1 MATKIE
7 DRKIYEPET
16 YDENPL
22 PEAILWEDIVDAPS
36 KLSELSPTDGLR
48 LDDVEAEV
56 ATGFGDISIQG
67 WMFDGTISAIDN
79 DTVSWSAGTL
89 RFKDGTSYSIATGNT
104 GNMTGITYIYFD
116 LAVSTTVLQT
126 TTTAANA
133 VGVNKL
139 LVAVAQNVA
148 SGKDATFQAFGGK
161 GGVGVLL
168 TADNIAANTI
178 TANELFINTLS
189 SISANIGAITAG
201 SISGVTVTGG
211 TVRTSSGST
220 RVEMNGADNTIYHYQ
235 SGVLRTSMG
244 DGYIAFYR
252 PSDGISSGA
261 IYGSSTSLDIDA
273 GNMVRIL
280 GGQYIFGGSS
290 FVPDSSVAYTL
301 GSSSAYWAGV
311 YTDGIALKRSSGSNY
326 CLLFGP
332 LGSGSS
338 ISITLPGSLGSSGD
352 VLYDT
357 NGAGILG
364 WKSVPSMTYGYVN
377 SGASMG
383 TNPSGYSVSSG
394 GTGIYT
400 VTHNLG
406 TTAYAVTCTARAST
420 VKNITVSARNS
431 NSFTV
436 RISNLS
442 DVLEDN
448 DFMFIIATV

>member
-67 WMFDGTISAIDN
+67 WMFDGTISALDN

-168 TADNIAANTI
+168 TADNIAANSI
-178 TANELFINTLS
+178 TANEIQTNTITTL
-189 SISANIGAITAG
+189 NLTAG
-201 SISGVTVTGG
+201 SITGVTITGG

-220 RVEMNGADNTIYHYQ
+220 RVEMNGSDNAIYHYDA
-235 SGVLRTSMG
+235 GNLRTYIM
-244 DGYIAFYR
+244 DGFIGFNR
-252 PSDGISSGA
+252 PDGIASGA
-261 IYGSSTSLDIDA
+261 IYGVGTNQIAIDTGGEQFYFDDSSFRPGTNLNTDI
-273 GNMVRIL
+273 
-280 GGQYIFGGSS
+280 GGVGDWFWGGYFGG
-290 FVPDSSVAYTL
+290 
-301 GSSSAYWAGV
+301 
-311 YTDGIALKRSSGSNY
+311 GIALKEGVSGNNYILLQGPNSLSSN
-326 CLLFGP
+326 
-332 LGSGSS
+332 
-338 ISITLPGSLGSSGD
+338 ISLTLPDSQGSSGQVLGTIGSGVLDWVD
-352 VLYDT
+352 VGTVY
-357 NGAGILG
+357 A
-364 WKSVPSMTYGYVN
+364 GYVT
-377 SGASMG
+377 SGGGEG
-383 TNPSGYSVSSG
+383 TPFPSGWSVSNDA
-394 GTGIYT
+394 TGVYT
-400 VTHNLG
+400 VDHFLG
-406 TTAYAVTCTARAST
+406 TTAYSVTCTARAST
-420 VKNITVSARNS
+420 VKNITVSSRSS

-436 RISNLS
+436 RVANLS
-442 DVLEDN
+442 DVLENN
-448 DFMFIIATV
+448 DFMFTVAMN

>member
-1 MATKIE
+1 MATKTE
-7 DRKIYEPET
+7 DRKIYEPEYLEET
-16 YDENPL
+16 PL
-22 PEAILWEDIVDAPS
+22 PEAVIWENIVDAPQTLAD
-36 KLSELSPTDGLR
+36 LSSVDGGR
-48 LDDVEAEV
+48 LDTVEAEV
-56 ATGFGDISIQG
+56 ATGFADISIQG
-67 WMFDGTISAIDN
+67 WMFDGAFSATDH
-79 DTVSWSAGTL
+79 DTVAWAAGTI
-89 RFKDGTSYSIATGNT
+89 RFKDGLNYSIAGGNT
-104 GNMTGITYIYFD
+104 GNMVAITYIYFD
-116 LAVSTTVLQT
+116 LAVSTTAFQT

-139 LVAVAQNVA
+139 LIGVAQNVA

-168 TADNIAANTI
+168 TADNIAANSI
-178 TANELFINTLS
+178 TANEIQTNTITTL
-189 SISANIGAITAG
+189 NLTAG
-201 SISGVTVTGG
+201 SITGVTITGG

-220 RVEMNGADNTIYHYQ
+220 RVEMNGADNSIYHYQ

-252 PSDGISSGA
+252 PSDGVSSGS
-261 IYGSSTSLDIDA
+261 IFGSSTSLDIDA

-280 GGQYIFGGSS
+280 GQYIFGGSS
-290 FVPDSSVAYTL
+290 FVPASNNAYVL

-311 YTDGIALKRSSGSNY
+311 YTDGIALKRSSGNNY

-332 LGSGSS
+332 LGSGSN

-352 VLYDT
+352 VLYDS
-357 NGAGILG
+357 GSGILD
-364 WKSVPSMTYGYVN
+364 WKSVPSVNYGYVN

-420 VKNITVSARNS
+420 VKNISVSARNS

-436 RISNLS
+436 RIANLS
-442 DVLEDN
+442 DALEDN
-448 DFMFIIATV
+448 DFMFILTAA